1 MKTISGVKSNVDVW
15 EWGALDS
22 KCWNCVVNW
31 VEFIHFNCTWTFLRG
46 TYFLFPQELV
56 PYLCAPLGRIWPIL
70 NVCALFLYLCAHLGR
85 IWLTLYLLFVCAFRK
100 DLAHFVLCALLLYL
114 CMHLGRILITL
125 YLCAHL
131 GRIWFT
137 LGLRQA
143 SSHSVK
149 LDKSVSDYSV
159 LGQAFL
165 QNLFSVLERSFLQ
178 KTIVLGFICHI
189 SLIIIELGWHISSF

>member
-1 MKTISGVKSNVDVW
+1 MCARSFCIYVHNYEGFD
-15 EWGALDS
+15 L
-22 KCWNCVVNW
+22 
-31 VEFIHFNCTWTFLRG
+31 
-46 TYFLFPQELV
+46 
-56 PYLCAPLGRIWPIL
+56 LCI
-70 NVCALFLYLCAHLGR
+70 CCLCAHLGR
-85 IWLTLYLLFVCAFRK
+85 IQLTLYL
-100 DLAHFVLCALLLYL
+100 CALFLYL

-125 YLCAHL
+125 YLCAYLGRIWLTLDLRALLSYLCAHL

-189 SLIIIELGWHISSF
+189 SLIIIELG

>member
-1 MKTISGVKSNVDVW
+1 M
-15 EWGALDS
+15 
-22 KCWNCVVNW
+22 
-31 VEFIHFNCTWTFLRG
+31 
-46 TYFLFPQELV
+46 
-56 PYLCAPLGRIWPIL
+56 YLCA
-70 NVCALFLYLCAHLGR
+70 LF
-85 IWLTLYLLFVCAFRK
+85 
-100 DLAHFVLCALLLYL
+100 LYL

-125 YLCAHL
+125 YLCAHLGRIWLTLDLRALLSYLCANL

-189 SLIIIELGWHISSF
+189 SLIIIELG